1 MVYYLI
7 ICRSLTYAQRAAQ
20 VLERA
25 GISAHI
31 LRAPKAISGEGC
43 GHAVKVSE
51 RNLAD
56 ALVVLCRGG
65 IPPRQIF
72 IAAGDGSYKEVRLL

>member
-7 ICRSLTYAQRAAQ
+7 VCRSLTYAQQTAA

-31 LRAPKAISGEGC
+31 LRSPAAISSTGC
-43 GHAVKVSE
+43 SHSVKIAQ
-51 RNLAD
+51 RRLAQ
-56 ALVVLCRGG
+56 ALMVLKKVELS
-65 IPPRQIF
+65 PRQIY
-72 IAAGDGSYKEVRLL
+72 ITEADGSYREIRL